1 MIYNY
6 HYYKQGS
13 FGTGIIRE
21 EEGEIEANTP
31 KSLKQKIGECWHL
44 RHGNWGAW
52 KTLANGTLVKRR
64 DLEFGG
70 VRNHN
75 RHTAGVTYEMVY

>member
-21 EEGEIEANTP
+21 EAGEIESEHAQ
-31 KSLKQKIGECWHL
+31 KS
-44 RHGNWGAW
+44 
-52 KTLANGTLVKRR
+52 
-64 DLEFGG
+64 
-70 VRNHN
+70 
-75 RHTAGVTYEMVY
+75 

>member
-31 KSLKQKIGECWHL
+31 KSLKQKIGECWWHL

-64 DLEFGG
+64 DLEFGASE
-70 VRNHN
+70 
-75 RHTAGVTYEMVY
+75 TITVTPQE